1 MKICLINSLYTPYL
15 RGGAEKVC
23 IKMAQN
29 LRDEGHD
36 VFIIT
41 GEPKKPTLNK
51 SHQEKVY
58 YLNSNF
64 YNLNTK
70 SIPYRLFWHLQNIFS
85 FKSMRYVTTILENE
99 QPELIISH
107 NLIGVGFLSARA
119 ISSSGIT
126 HHHFI
131 HDIQLLHPSGL
142 MMHGQEKQV
151 GTLAAKIYRFIL
163 KRIISSPDKVIS
175 PSKWLLN
182 EHLKY
187 NFFKNSETEIQKLDD
202 IFKDKKESDK
212 FINTK
217 IRAKSDTIKLLFA
230 GQVENHKGIIFLINT
245 ILKHENLNLKLSV
258 AGSGSK
264 LALARELAK
273 EDARIKLLGNLDKDS
288 LKKEMLESDALIVPS
303 LCYENSPLIISEAK
317 VLGLTVI
324 ASNIGG
330 IPEASPNP
338 ELLFEPASEKDLL
351 SKINKLKII

>member
-36 VFIIT
+36 VFIIS
-41 GEPKKPTLNK
+41 GKPKKPILKNY
-51 SHQEKVY
+51 SQEKVY

-70 SIPYRLFWHLQNIFS
+70 PTFYRLFWHIQNIFS
-85 FKSMRYVTTILENE
+85 FKNMFALAKILKSEK
-99 QPELIISH
+99 PELIISH

-119 ISSSGIT
+119 ILASGIT
-126 HHHFI
+126 YHHFI
-131 HDIQLLHPSGL
+131 HDISLLHPSGL
-142 MMHGQEKQV
+142 MMHGQERQV
-151 GTLAAKIYRFIL
+151 RSFAAKIYRFVL
-163 KRIISSPDKVIS
+163 RNIISSPDKIIS
-175 PSKWLLN
+175 PSKWLLD

-187 NFFKNSETEIQKLDD
+187 NFFKNSKTEIQKLDD
-202 IFKDKKESDK
+202 IFKNKNEINSFTATKEASRPNK
-212 FINTK
+212 
-217 IRAKSDTIKLLFA
+217 IKLLFA
-230 GQVENHKGIIFLINT
+230 GQIESHKGIIFLISAF
-245 ILKHENLNLKLSV
+245 LKQTNPNISLSV

-264 LALARELAK
+264 LKLVQDIAK
-273 EDARIKLLGNLDKDS
+273 NDARIKFLGNLDKPG
-288 LKKEMLESDALIVPS
+288 LEEEMKNASALVVPS

-317 VLGLTVI
+317 AFGLAVI

-338 ELLFEPASEKDLL
+338 ELLFEANSEEELFA
-351 SKINKLKII
+351 KINSLL